1 MSRSMNN
8 RARLRAAVAAVAAL
22 GLVSCETY
30 KSNQEALPGD
40 MKKADAAVQAAKN
53 IDRAVNPVMR
63 RVDRPYGGGVVIR
76 ETIRPKLP
84 DKVETQKGYQIGET
98 SPFSL
103 QQLASRFTAETG
115 IAMRLVDGC
124 GSPPAARRGLA
135 ATTTAAATPGTA
147 AAPLGPVAAGLP
159 QAFGAYA
166 GNPLAPPGAGPAL
179 PGAPVTSYG
188 QANAIVPSYVG
199 PASGYADYLAAAFGC
214 SWEFNR
220 GAIRLSR
227 YVTRSWTFPAQ
238 SVEATTLIG
247 TTGGGSM
254 AGGSSGGS
262 GSSNSGSSSSGGS
275 GSSGSGSRSS
285 SSGGSSLQQMTAE
298 ASTKMWADLQK
309 ALESMVPEGD
319 FALMPSTGDVIITAP
334 RDVMDRVEPIVSK
347 LRAVASRQVTVNL
360 AIVSY
365 ESDQQDAYALDL
377 AATFQDAGF
386 QVAFT
391 GPSALSNVT
400 GTGSYSTGFIS
411 PPPSNASSAA
421 QKWAGTKAAL
431 QALSANNR
439 LSVEYS
445 TAVTTLSNTPVSLT
459 NARSQ
464 GYLGSVTG
472 ATSTGTATLS
482 GGASLSFAL
491 SGYTMIAIPRVLDDG
506 RISLAL
512 GYSNAS
518 DATFVPVT
526 SGQGAGS
533 ITLQSPDQ
541 TNQATGQF
549 PVVRSG
555 DTFVITGFA
564 QDRRVLNESGVGWF
578 WNWILGGGENAM
590 RKRQRF
596 ALLVTPLQVDDEPAS
611 GSAGRVATDAT
622 AQGGGG

>member
-1 MSRSMNN
+1 MFRSTNN
-8 RARLRAAVAAVAAL
+8 CLRLARVALAAVAAL
-22 GLVSCETY
+22 GLVACETF
-30 KSNQEALPGD
+30 KANQAALPGE
-40 MKKADAAVQAAKN
+40 MRRVDAAVEASRN
-53 IDRAVNPVMR
+53 IDRSVNPVLR
-63 RVDRPYGGGVVIR
+63 RVDRPYGGGVVVR

-84 DKVETQKGYQIGET
+84 EKVETARGYRIAET
-98 SPFSL
+98 SAFSL

-124 GSPPAARRGLA
+124 GMPPVLRRALSNPDSGQA
-135 ATTTAAATPGTA
+135 MS
-147 AAPLGPVAAGLP
+147 AAPQAPVAADAP
-159 QAFGAYA
+159 QAADADA
-166 GNPLAPPGAGPAL
+166 GNSRDVSGRRAALSGAL
-179 PGAPVTSYG
+179 LTSYG
-188 QANAIVPSYVG
+188 RANAIVPSYVG

-214 SWEFNR
+214 SWEFSH

-238 SVEATTLIG
+238 SVEATALIG
-247 TTGGGSM
+247 TTGGGST
-254 AGGSSGGS
+254 AGGSSASGGIS
-262 GSSNSGSSSSGGS
+262 RGVSSGV
-275 GSSGSGSRSS
+275 
-285 SSGGSSLQQMTAE
+285 SSLQHMTAE
-298 ASTKMWADLQK
+298 ASARMWPDLRR
-309 ALESMVPEGD
+309 ALDSLVVEGD

-360 AIVSY
+360 TIVSY

-377 AATFQDAGF
+377 AAVFQDAGF

-391 GPSALSNVT
+391 GPAALSNVA
-400 GTGSYSTGFIS
+400 GAGSYSTGFIS
-411 PPPSNASSAA
+411 PPPANASSAA
-421 QKWAGTKAAL
+421 QKWAGTKATL

-439 LSVEYS
+439 LSVEYAS
-445 TAVTTLSNTPVSLT
+445 AVTTLSNTPVSLT

-472 ATSTGTATLS
+472 ATSIGNVTLA

-491 SGYTMIAIPRVLDDG
+491 SGYTLIAIPRVLDDG

-512 GYSNAS
+512 GYSSAS

-526 SGQGAGS
+526 SGQGVGS

-578 WNWILGGGENAM
+578 WNFVLGGGENAV

-611 GSAGRVATDAT
+611 GSTGRLAADPA
-622 AQGGGG
+622 ALGHGN

>member
-8 RARLRAAVAAVAAL
+8 RLRLIRAAIVAVAAL
-22 GLVSCETY
+22 GLGSCETF
-30 KSNQEALPGD
+30 KANQAAFPGEVR
-40 MKKADAAVQAAKN
+40 KVDAAVEASRN
-53 IDRAVNPVMR
+53 VDRSVNPVLR
-63 RVDRPYGGGVVIR
+63 RVDRPYGGGVVVR
-76 ETIRPKLP
+76 ETVRPKLP
-84 DKVETQKGYQIGET
+84 EKIETPRGYRIAET
-98 SPFSL
+98 SAFSL

-115 IAMRLVDGC
+115 VAMRLVDGC
-124 GSPPAARRGLA
+124 GTPPVLRRALSSASTMADGA
-135 ATTTAAATPGTA
+135 PATA
-147 AAPLGPVAAGLP
+147 AAPLGSVMAGSHQASDADAGTSRDVSGRRAALSS
-159 QAFGAYA
+159 A
-166 GNPLAPPGAGPAL
+166 LA
-179 PGAPVTSYG
+179 TSYG
-188 QANAIVPSYVG
+188 RANAIVPSYVG

-214 SWEFNR
+214 NWEYSH

-238 SVEATTLIG
+238 SVEATALIG

-254 AGGSSGGS
+254 AGGSSSSLSGG
-262 GSSNSGSSSSGGS
+262 NARVPSSGV
-275 GSSGSGSRSS
+275 
-285 SSGGSSLQQMTAE
+285 SSLQHMTAE
-298 ASTKMWADLQK
+298 ASAKMWPDLRR
-309 ALESMVPEGD
+309 ALESLVVEGD

-360 AIVSY
+360 TIVSY

-377 AATFQDAGF
+377 AAVFQDAGF
-386 QVAFT
+386 VVSFT
-391 GPSALSNVT
+391 GPSAVSNVA
-400 GTGSYSTGFIS
+400 GAGSYSTGFIS
-411 PPPSNASSAA
+411 PPPANASSAA
-421 QKWAGTKAAL
+421 QKWAGTKATL

-439 LSVEYS
+439 LSVEYAS
-445 TAVTTLSNTPVSLT
+445 AVTTLSNTPVSLT

-472 ATSTGTATLS
+472 ATSIGNVTLA

-491 SGYTMIAIPRVLDDG
+491 SGYTLIAIPRVLDDG

-512 GYSNAS
+512 GYSSAS
-518 DATFVPVT
+518 DASFVPVT
-526 SGQGAGS
+526 SGQGVGS

-578 WNWILGGGENAM
+578 WNFVLGGGENAV

-596 ALLVTPLQVDDEPAS
+596 ALLVTPLQIDDEPAS
-611 GSAGRVATDAT
+611 GST
-622 AQGGGG
+622 AVLANGN